1 MKKIVLFVALESELP
16 IENLPEN
23 VEVYYTGVGKV
34 NAAIKATSVLSV
46 KDPKST
52 FVINYGSA
60 GSKVLNKNCL
70 YRCTTFEQADM
81 DARPLAETIGETPYD
96 KEFYQNIS
104 SVIVFKKEDVGNDYL
119 CSTAD
124 KFQENPTAHLVDMES
139 YSIAKVCKIFGF
151 DFVAYK
157 FVSDD
162 GNSEEWKK
170 NHMNG
175 IFYFLKELDEIISI
189 YNEG

>member
-1 MKKIVLFVALESELP
+1 MKNIVLFVALESEFP
-16 IENLPEN
+16 AENLPEN
-23 VEVYYTGVGKV
+23 VEIYYTGVGKV

-46 KDPKST
+46 KDSNNT
-52 FVINYGSA
+52 LVINYGSA
-60 GSKVLNKNCL
+60 GSKILNKNHL
-70 YRCTTFEQADM
+70 YRCTKFDQADM
-81 DARPLAETIGETPYD
+81 DARPLVDNIGETPYD
-96 KEFYQNIS
+96 EMIYDNMSK
-104 SVIVFKKEDVGNDYL
+104 VIIFDQDEDEYL

-124 KFQENPTAHLVDMES
+124 EFQENPTAHLVDMES

-157 FVSDD
+157 FISDD